1 MVQIAMLLL
10 AFPLGFFIRN
20 RTSAIA
26 ATAVVFIVVSVPQAL
41 TTPQRN
47 QISYWVV
54 QALTVLVAYVLLRWG
69 SAIGARRRA
78 KQLAA

>member
-20 RTSAIA
+20 RTTAIA
-26 ATAVVFIVVSVPQAL
+26 VTAAVFVVVSVAQVL
-41 TTPQRN
+41 NTPQSN

-54 QALTVLVAYVLLRWG
+54 QAVTIVVAYVLVVWG
-69 SAIGARRRA
+69 SSMGARRRA
-78 KQLAA
+78 NQLAA